1 MDDYKGSLFKRDM
14 EDYHTE
20 LNPIAGYVKQASKFL
35 EVTFGYTPE
44 EARKKKKKPTKKKK
58 KEKKKNTQNFPTQKK
73 KYTWFLCIFFFLM
86 WEY

>member
-44 EARKKKKKPTKKKK
+44 ESRKKVVL
-58 KEKKKNTQNFPTQKK
+58 EYIQKMGRK
-73 KYTWFLCIFFFLM
+73 SGQRLRHRVRLPRGLVFLSL
-86 WEY
+86 